1 MWDQMGGF
9 APLKYIEGE
18 MEAEK
23 KKSSKERDYQTFYYM
38 YSSEYDAVS
47 ESAYLRDMQNS

>member
-1 MWDQMGGF
+1 MGGF

-23 KKSSKERDYQTFYYM
+23 KKLSKERDYQTFYYM